1 MKFTPE
7 QQAERRKGI
16 GASEAAAAL
25 GVCPW
30 KSRFQLWAEKT
41 GKADPPDLDAVEAVE
56 WGDILEAV
64 ICETFAKRTGRRV
77 HHNEGQAME
86 HHSKHD
92 FMFATPDATQMDKS
106 PRPEIGVL
114 QIKTTSLWRGDAW
127 AEDARL
133 PYRVQVQHEMA
144 CTGRKWGTLVCLIGG
159 QKMVHFDQE
168 RNQKFIDAMIEEE
181 AKFWELVTSDTP
193 PEPDGSAATTEVL
206 RRLYP
211 LDDGEIIALPAESAE
226 WDELLVEM
234 KLAIKQLNFEK
245 NELQNK
251 LKAAMGTATTGVL
264 PSGGQYTFKSQ
275 TVNHEAREAFQ
286 SSHRVLR
293 RKA

>member
-92 FMFATPDATQMDKS
+92 FMFD
-106 PRPEIGVL
+106 
-114 QIKTTSLWRGDAW
+114 
-127 AEDARL
+127 
-133 PYRVQVQHEMA
+133 
-144 CTGRKWGTLVCLIGG
+144 TGRNAVGPRADRLGG
-159 QKMVHFDQE
+159 
-168 RNQKFIDAMIEEE
+168 
-181 AKFWELVTSDTP
+181 
-193 PEPDGSAATTEVL
+193 AASED
-206 RRLYP
+206 RR
-211 LDDGEIIALPAESAE
+211 ALAR
-226 WDELLVEM
+226 
-234 KLAIKQLNFEK
+234 Q
-245 NELQNK
+245 
-251 LKAAMGTATTGVL
+251 GV
-264 PSGGQYTFKSQ
+264 G
-275 TVNHEAREAFQ
+275 R
-286 SSHRVLR
+286 
-293 RKA
+293 